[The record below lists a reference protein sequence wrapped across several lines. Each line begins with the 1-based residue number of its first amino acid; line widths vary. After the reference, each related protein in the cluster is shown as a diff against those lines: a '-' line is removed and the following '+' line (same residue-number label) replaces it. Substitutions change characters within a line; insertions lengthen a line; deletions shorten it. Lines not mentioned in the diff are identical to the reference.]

1 VKSEKYAHLRR
12 NTLLAA
18 GSVSASA
25 VVTICALAATAL
37 ILRALPRAGAGRF
50 ALLVELLYA
59 LGVLGTLGQA
69 TLQARLYQQAPA
81 GHFDWWKDLRSTVAL
96 TFPALALAVVLLAI
110 PYGLTSFECV
120 FLVTG
125 SELFVL
131 ISCLSAVLAQQQ
143 QYAWSSA
150 LVRLPNGLLIFPIGL
165 MLLRRNWLD
174 LHFILVAFLVLLFF
188 VLVLSLA
195 LLNRRLKRGRAR
207 LTFKQRLPG
216 LTFLIAL
223 VAIIATQRGMITV
236 AGAILTPERVAA
248 LAALIVLLR
257 VFDLV
262 GEPTGRVFSTEMAR
276 NPGAITRSMLVM
288 PWFIAAILSVLLLV
302 ALPPI
307 ARHFYA
313 GRYDAALPL
322 LPWLVAAGALRL
334 VELVPRG
341 FAFYL
346 ASTRAL
352 NVFAAVQ
359 SAIAIAGIILMVK
372 WTQNFDLRGTVWA
385 GAIIA
390 VIRVAISYAFFAAVR
405 RGSATSRQRFDVEPL
420 QVASEE
426 PPV

>member
-1 VKSEKYAHLRR
+1 MSTFASSVTRVAGRLRLCEVR
-12 NTLLAA
+12 ETRAPAA
-18 GSVSASA
+18 EYLSSRPVRSAASA
-25 VVTICALAATAL
+25 AVTICALAATAL
-37 ILRALPRAGAGRF
+37 ILRVLPRAEAGRF

-81 GHFDWWKDLRSTVAL
+81 GHFDWWQDLRSTVAI
-96 TFPALALAVVLLAI
+96 TFPALALAVAFLVI
-110 PYGLTSFECV
+110 PYGLTSFEFV
-120 FLVTG
+120 FLVIG

-150 LVRLPNGLLIFPIGL
+150 LLRLPNGLLIVPTGL
-165 MLLRRNWLD
+165 MLLRRSWLS
-174 LHFILVAFLVLLFF
+174 LHFILVAFLLLLFL
-188 VLVLSLA
+188 VLVLSFA

-288 PWFIAAILSVLLLV
+288 PWLIAAILSALLLV

-307 ARHFYA
+307 TRHFYA
-313 GRYDAALPL
+313 GRYDAALPV
-322 LPWLVAAGALRL
+322 VAVAGGRRRIATGGTGPARL
-334 VELVPRG
+334 CILSGVDASAERFRRRAICRRHRRYHSHGEMDAEL
-341 FAFYL
+341 
-346 ASTRAL
+346 
-352 NVFAAVQ
+352 
-359 SAIAIAGIILMVK
+359 
-372 WTQNFDLRGTVWA
+372 
-385 GAIIA
+385 
-390 VIRVAISYAFFAAVR
+390 
-405 RGSATSRQRFDVEPL
+405 
-420 QVASEE
+420 
-426 PPV
+426 

>member
-1 VKSEKYAHLRR
+1 
-12 NTLLAA
+12 
-18 GSVSASA
+18 
-25 VVTICALAATAL
+25 
-37 ILRALPRAGAGRF
+37 
-50 ALLVELLYA
+50 
-59 LGVLGTLGQA
+59 
-69 TLQARLYQQAPA
+69 
-81 GHFDWWKDLRSTVAL
+81 
-96 TFPALALAVVLLAI
+96 
-110 PYGLTSFECV
+110 
-120 FLVTG
+120 
-125 SELFVL
+125 
-131 ISCLSAVLAQQQ
+131 
-143 QYAWSSA
+143 
-150 LVRLPNGLLIFPIGL
+150 

>member
-1 VKSEKYAHLRR
+1 
-12 NTLLAA
+12 
-18 GSVSASA
+18 
-25 VVTICALAATAL
+25 
-37 ILRALPRAGAGRF
+37 
-50 ALLVELLYA
+50 
-59 LGVLGTLGQA
+59 
-69 TLQARLYQQAPA
+69 
-81 GHFDWWKDLRSTVAL
+81 
-96 TFPALALAVVLLAI
+96 
-110 PYGLTSFECV
+110 
-120 FLVTG
+120 
-125 SELFVL
+125 VL

-150 LVRLPNGLLIFPIGL
+150 LLRLPNGLLIFPIGL

-322 LPWLVAAGALRL
+322 LPWLVAAAALRL

-346 ASTRAL
+346 ASIRAL